1 MFEVNDYVFY
11 GSCGVCRVDR
21 ICEEPTPEA
30 PKGILY
36 YVLSTLSEPKQMI
49 LNPVSNDR
57 VFMRYVMTRAES
69 EAFFDLLPTLPT
81 LSGANAKELREEYIG
96 AMKSSLPENWGR
108 VMRTFRA
115 RLHLAEAKLVR
126 VTDAE
131 RNFYEAARR
140 NLGAEISLALGMTQ
154 REAEEKLHHTLD

>member
-30 PKGILY
+30 VKGVLY
-36 YVLSTLSEPKQMI
+36 YVLTTLTEPKQTI
-49 LNPVSNDR
+49 LNPVANER
-57 VFMRYVMTRAES
+57 VFMRYVMTKEEC
-69 EAFFDLLPTLPT
+69 EAFFDVLPTLPT
-81 LSGANAKELREEYIG
+81 LTGGNAKVLREQYIG
-96 AMKSSLPENWGR
+96 AMKSSLPNTWGQ

-140 NLGAEISLALGMTQ
+140 NLGAEISLALGISQ
-154 REAEEKLHHTLD
+154 REAEERLHHTLD

>member
-1 MFEVNDYVFY
+1 MFEVNDYIFY
-11 GSCGVCRVDR
+11 GSCGVCRVDK
-21 ICEEPTPEA
+21 ICTEPTPEA

-36 YVLSTLSEPKQMI
+36 YVMSTLAEPKQTI
-49 LNPVSNDR
+49 LNPVANER
-57 VFMRYVMTRAES
+57 VFMRYVMTREES
-69 EAFFDLLPTLPT
+69 EEFFSVLPTLPT
-81 LSGANAKELREEYIG
+81 LSGENAKELREQYIG
-96 AMKSSLPENWGR
+96 AMRASLPEGWGR

-140 NLGAEISLALGMTQ
+140 NLGAEISLALGITQ
-154 REAEEKLHHTLD
+154 REAEDRLHHALD

>member
-11 GSCGVCRVDR
+11 GSCGVCHIDR
-21 ICEEPTPEA
+21 ICEEPTPETA
-30 PKGILY
+30 KGVLY
-36 YVLSTLSEPKQMI
+36 YVLSTLSEPRQMI
-49 LNPVSNDR
+49 LNPVANDR
-57 VFMRYVMTRAES
+57 VFMRYVMTKPES
-69 EAFFDLLPTLPT
+69 EAFFDLLPSLPT
-81 LSGANAKELREEYIG
+81 LSGENAKELREEYIG
-96 AMKSSLPENWGR
+96 AMKSSLPESWGR

-140 NLGAEISLALGMTQ
+140 NLGAEISLALDITQ
-154 REAEEKLHHTLD
+154 REAEEKLHHALD